1 MPTGCIS
8 YSYLFTLREI
18 KKWET
23 VQAIPNK
30 QTEVKQQLLFLCG
43 LRLLISSQEI
53 TLSDITS
60 DNHVQCFTDLPFKD
74 SFPLHL
80 FSFYLPLF
88 WCISAVK
95 IFV

>member
-1 MPTGCIS
+1 MPTGCVS

-43 LRLLISSQEI
+43 LLLLISSQEI

-88 WCISAVK
+88 WCISDVK
-95 IFV
+95 IFM